1 MSAAPIIRWLARTVT
16 RVFYRVDQA
25 GHVPPSGAVLLL
37 PNHPNSLLDPAIVW
51 ATSGRDVRFLAKSTL
66 FGTPLGPVLRAAGAI
81 PVYRRHDQGVDTSR
95 NAETFEAVDRAF
107 SDGEA
112 ICIFP
117 EGISHSTG
125 RLETL
130 RTGAARMAIGAERRT
145 IPVQLV
151 PVGLNFDR
159 KTAFRS
165 RVTVLYGQ
173 PFSARDLAGTEEREA
188 VRLLTERIAEQMRRL
203 LVEADPKTDAAMVKR
218 VERLYSAARGR
229 PRSPEE
235 RIARGRAIATGIEK
249 LRESD
254 GATYMQ
260 LAMRLQRYD
269 QRLRRFGL
277 RDSHLDWDISTRA
290 ALAFLAREGVAAIVM
305 LPVALAGLAI
315 FWVPYHVTGWI
326 ARRLTS
332 ERDVAATAKVFA
344 GTVVY
349 ALWVAAIV
357 TAVWRLFG
365 MTAGIWAA
373 AAVPLLALAGLFAIE
388 REAAVIETAK
398 SWLLLRRA
406 RHQSRARLK
415 QARSELA
422 RMLDQ
427 VYEWLSAET
436 PGPAAAQ
443 KPR

>member
-1 MSAAPIIRWLARTVT
+1 
-16 RVFYRVDQA
+16 
-25 GHVPPSGAVLLL
+25 
-37 PNHPNSLLDPAIVW
+37 
-51 ATSGRDVRFLAKSTL
+51 
-66 FGTPLGPVLRAAGAI
+66 VLRAAGAI

-130 RTGAARMAIGAERRT
+130 RTGAARMAIGAERRS
-145 IPVQLV
+145 IAVQLV

-159 KTAFRS
+159 KAAFRS

-173 PFSARDLAGTEEREA
+173 PFSARDLTRTEEREA
-188 VRLLTERIAEQMRRL
+188 VRLLTDRITEQMRRL
-203 LVEADPKTDAAMVKR
+203 LVEADPETDAAMVKR

-235 RIARGRAIATGIEK
+235 RIARGRAIATGIQR

-277 RDSHLDWDISTRA
+277 RDSHLDWDISARA
-290 ALAFLAREGVAAIVM
+290 ALAFLAREGLAAVVM
-305 LPVALAGLAI
+305 LPIAIAGLAI

-326 ARRLTS
+326 ARRVTS
-332 ERDVAATAKVFA
+332 ERDRAATAKVFA
-344 GTVVY
+344 GAVVY
-349 ALWVAAIV
+349 VFWVAAIV
-357 TAVWRLFG
+357 IGVWRLFG

-373 AAVPLLALAGLFAIE
+373 AVVPLLAVAGLFAIE

-406 RHQSRARLK
+406 RHESRARLK

-422 RMLDQ
+422 HLLDQ

-436 PGPAAAQ
+436 PGPTAVQ

>member
-1 MSAAPIIRWLARTVT
+1 
-16 RVFYRVDQA
+16 
-25 GHVPPSGAVLLL
+25 
-37 PNHPNSLLDPAIVW
+37 
-51 ATSGRDVRFLAKSTL
+51 
-66 FGTPLGPVLRAAGAI
+66 
-81 PVYRRHDQGVDTSR
+81 
-95 NAETFEAVDRAF
+95 
-107 SDGEA
+107 
-112 ICIFP
+112 
-117 EGISHSTG
+117 
-125 RLETL
+125 
-130 RTGAARMAIGAERRT
+130 
-145 IPVQLV
+145 
-151 PVGLNFDR
+151 
-159 KTAFRS
+159 
-165 RVTVLYGQ
+165 
-173 PFSARDLAGTEEREA
+173 
-188 VRLLTERIAEQMRRL
+188 MRRL